1 MKFDKKSTY
10 GRMTAIGEKHM
21 KHSTFE
27 KAAKA
32 ALCSLLLLSMA
43 AQTDLTMAFGFGT
56 ADEELGALD
65 GDFLAR
71 VLPMDDHQ
79 FDFHR
84 VSPLP

>member
-1 MKFDKKSTY
+1 
-10 GRMTAIGEKHM
+10 M

-56 ADEELGALD
+56 ADEDKVVTVYD
-65 GDFLAR
+65 GKTKR
-71 VLPMDDHQ
+71 WLPPGQ
-79 FDFHR
+79 TA
-84 VSPLP
+84 SKKC